1 MKRHTL
7 RGRVEPATTKRLIL
21 NDGRLTHGMIVKE
34 FYVWTIS
41 QASGDDVDCIL
52 SLSPTVTAEM
62 DASDNRQIGW
72 ARETTTAGTRL
83 ASMSIIDPDH
93 VVVQDLWISN
103 LAVTAG
109 DEANYLVILEA
120 KELSDNESVL
130 QLIKERSQDDPR

>member
-1 MKRHTL
+1 MKQHTL
-7 RGRVEPATTKRLIL
+7 RGRVDPNATKRLIL
-21 NDGRLTHGMIVKE
+21 NDGRLNHGMVVKE

-52 SLSPTVTAEM
+52 SLSGTVTGEM

-72 ARETTTAGTRL
+72 ARETTSATSRIMST
-83 ASMSIIDPDH
+83 SIIDPDH

-103 LAVTAG
+103 IGTNG
-109 DEANYLVILEA
+109 DANYLVILEA
-120 KELSDNESVL
+120 KELNDNESVL

>member
-1 MKRHTL
+1 MKVHTL
-7 RGRVEPATTKRLIL
+7 RGRVELNSTKRLIL
-21 NDGRLTHGMIVKE
+21 NDGRLNHGLVVKE

-52 SLSPTVTAEM
+52 SLSGTVTAEM

-72 ARETTTAGTRL
+72 ARETTTATTRL
-83 ASMSIIDPDH
+83 QSRAIIDPDH

-103 LAVTAG
+103 LSTNG
-109 DEANYLVILEA
+109 PANYLVILEA
-120 KELSDNESVL
+120 KELNDNESVL

>member
-1 MKRHTL
+1 MKQHTL
-7 RGRVEPATTKRLIL
+7 RGRVDQNATKRLIL
-21 NDGRLTHGMIVKE
+21 NDGRLNHGMVVKE

-52 SLSPTVTAEM
+52 SLSGTVTGEM

-72 ARETTTAGTRL
+72 ARETTTATTRL
-83 ASMSIIDPDH
+83 MSTSIIDPDH

-103 LAVTAG
+103 IGTDGA
-109 DEANYLVILEA
+109 ANYLVILEA
-120 KELSDNESVL
+120 KELNDNESVL

>member
-1 MKRHTL
+1 VKQHTL
-7 RGRVEPATTKRLIL
+7 RGRVDQNATKRLIL
-21 NDGRLTHGMIVKE
+21 NDGRLNHGMVVKE

-52 SLSPTVTAEM
+52 SLSGTVTGEM

-72 ARETTTAGTRL
+72 ARETTTATTRL
-83 ASMSIIDPDH
+83 MSTSIIDPDH

-103 LAVTAG
+103 IGTDGAS
-109 DEANYLVILEA
+109 NYLVILEA
-120 KELSDNESVL
+120 KELNDNESVL

>member
-1 MKRHTL
+1 MKVHTL
-7 RGRVEPATTKRLIL
+7 RGRVDLNTTKRLIL
-21 NDGRLTHGMIVKE
+21 NDGRLTHGMVVKE

-52 SLSPTVTAEM
+52 SLSGTVTAEM

-72 ARETTTAGTRL
+72 ARETTTATTRL
-83 ASMSIIDPDH
+83 QSRAIIDPDH

-103 LAVTAG
+103 LSTNG
-109 DEANYLVILEA
+109 PANYLIILEA
-120 KELSDNESVL
+120 RELNDNESVL

>member
-7 RGRVEPATTKRLIL
+7 RGRVEPNTTKRLIL

-41 QASGDDVDCIL
+41 LGSGDDVDCIL
-52 SLSPTVTAEM
+52 SLSGTVTAEM

-72 ARETTTAGTRL
+72 ARETTTATTRL
-83 ASMSIIDPDH
+83 MSRSIIDPDH
-93 VVVQDLWISN
+93 VVVQDLWIAN
-103 LAVTAG
+103 LSTT
-109 DEANYLVILEA
+109 DTANYLVILEA
-120 KELSDNESVL
+120 KDLTENESVL

>member
-7 RGRVEPATTKRLIL
+7 RGRVDPNTTKRLIL
-21 NDGRLTHGMIVKE
+21 NDGRLTHGMVVKE

-41 QASGDDVDCIL
+41 QASGDEVDCIL
-52 SLSPTVTAEM
+52 SLSGTVTDEM

-72 ARETTTAGTRL
+72 ARETTTQGSRTMG
-83 ASMSIIDPDH
+83 SSIIDPDH
-93 VVVQDLWISN
+93 VVVQDLWIAN
-103 LAVTAG
+103 IETTAG
-109 DEANYLVILEA
+109 SVANYLVILEA

>member
-1 MKRHTL
+1 VKRHTL

-21 NDGRLTHGMIVKE
+21 NDGRLTHGMVVKE
-34 FYVWTIS
+34 FYVWAIS

-72 ARETTTAGTRL
+72 ARETTTATTR
-83 ASMSIIDPDH
+83 SMSRSIVDPDH

>member
-1 MKRHTL
+1 VKRHTL
-7 RGRVEPATTKRLIL
+7 RGRVDPLVTKRLIL
-21 NDGRLTHGMIVKE
+21 DDGRLNHGLVVKE

-41 QASGDDVDCIL
+41 QVSGDDVDCIL
-52 SLSPTVTAEM
+52 SLSGTVTAEM

-83 ASMSIIDPDH
+83 ASMAIIDPDH

-103 LAVTAG
+103 IATGA
-109 DEANYLVILEA
+109 EANYLVILEA
-120 KELSDNESVL
+120 KELNDNESVL

>member
-1 MKRHTL
+1 MKQHTL
-7 RGRVEPATTKRLIL
+7 RGRVDQNATKRLIL
-21 NDGRLTHGMIVKE
+21 NDGRLNHGMVVKE

-52 SLSPTVTAEM
+52 SLSGTVTGEM

-72 ARETTTAGTRL
+72 ARETTTATTRL
-83 ASMSIIDPDH
+83 MSTSIIDPDH

-103 LAVTAG
+103 IGTDGAS
-109 DEANYLVILEA
+109 NYLVILEA
-120 KELSDNESVL
+120 KELNDNESVL

>member
-1 MKRHTL
+1 
-7 RGRVEPATTKRLIL
+7 
-21 NDGRLTHGMIVKE
+21 MIVKE

>member
-1 MKRHTL
+1 MKQHTL
-7 RGRVEPATTKRLIL
+7 RGRVDPNATKRLIL
-21 NDGRLTHGMIVKE
+21 NDGRLNHGMVVKE

-52 SLSPTVTAEM
+52 SLSGTVTGEM

-72 ARETTTAGTRL
+72 ARETTSATSRIMST
-83 ASMSIIDPDH
+83 SIIDPDH

-103 LAVTAG
+103 IGTNGA
-109 DEANYLVILEA
+109 ANYLVILEA
-120 KELSDNESVL
+120 KELNDNESVL

>member
-1 MKRHTL
+1 VKQHTL
-7 RGRVEPATTKRLIL
+7 RGRVDQNATKRLIL
-21 NDGRLTHGMIVKE
+21 NDGRLNHGMVVKE

-52 SLSPTVTAEM
+52 SLSGTVTGEM

-72 ARETTTAGTRL
+72 ARETTTATTRL
-83 ASMSIIDPDH
+83 MSTSIIDPDH

-103 LAVTAG
+103 IGTDGA
-109 DEANYLVILEA
+109 ANYLVILEA
-120 KELSDNESVL
+120 KELNDNESVL